1 MENLA
6 PPYQFVLSLIQ
17 ELESGVPARIAV
29 KKYVRGARGEF
40 ADQLLS
46 WQLLAEQGKGALF
59 QKQKDKM
66 NAFRRSIF
74 DLLDYSLQGVS
85 ILEPLHL
92 LEAELREV
100 SEQRLDEHL
109 GKLPFKLMIP
119 LMLFQFP
126 ALLILILGPLVVHL
140 MQEVQ

>member
-6 PPYQFVLSLIQ
+6 PPYQFVLSLVQ

-29 KKYVRGARGEF
+29 KKYVQGARGEF

-46 WQLLAEQGKGALF
+46 WQLLTEQGKGALF